1 MYQREYELLSF
12 IQTDLEQEGF
22 KYHFEPFVVG
32 VVSGD
37 VLIRPEDH
45 RYLVVLLAG
54 LDEIPVGLC
63 NRTEVLTILKT
74 RNRWQNT
81 KTTQRR

>member
-1 MYQREYELLSF
+1 MFKKEYELLSY
-12 IQTDLEQEGF
+12 IQTDLEQEGYQ
-22 KYHFEPFVVG
+22 YHFEPFVVG

-37 VLIRPEDH
+37 VLIRIEDD

-63 NRTEVLTILKT
+63 TRSEILTILKA